1 LQVKCQDEVLSVEKD
16 VLLRASP
23 VLRQKYDAAPAD
35 AMVVM
40 DNVTSS
46 ALARVR
52 DYCFPEQE
60 MQVLTN
66 RGFFFLRDLLG
77 AHYDAETLRL
87 RGDSGLLIASFD
99 SGSDAIRYERCERLV
114 LNLAREQELVEFAQR
129 SDNVTRGREAVE
141 LKEGK
146 TGNDVSLLVTSDH
159 DMWGRRGRFVEQH
172 EGNGV
177 AWKPFER
184 RGRGDERNGVKR
196 EMEFVKAGDL
206 VLDRAPEERLGF
218 QFRAFAKEGLIGVE
232 ERRGDYTELLEI
244 DTEEKDMAFLK
255 LYGYWIGSGSLGL
268 ACVGRDAAVLLSP
281 VKKPEFAFLER
292 LFEVLGLVMGSDV
305 KLEGR
310 NVEREEVDDSVDDS
324 ADVATCYS
332 IVKEA
337 WWRYFRSHYDTCGA
351 KRLLCWVCRRD
362 KTAAAAILEGMRCA
376 SGDEAADENTI
387 YTDSVASVDDIMRLG
402 LQAGF
407 SVSASFGSH
416 RHGKSWSVSYAEQ
429 GAEPTI
435 DCHRDVRRVP
445 YSGRTWC
452 VTVPSGKIF
461 VRRVRLGDDGAVSS
475 LSSPVVVGNCLT
487 HAGKK
492 PLSAPSLAAY
502 DEALV
507 KLEPS
512 ALCELA
518 SAAYHL
524 EVRVRE
530 AACVVFLNLTFF
542 SGGGGPFVP
551 GYCAAAQGQV
561 AGGNSAHIQ
570 HSVRLHARGANG
582 TADADA
588 AATSCQAAR
597 GLERGLE
604 RRRHCCCGAGCARD
618 AECRGAAG
626 VYQCVQL
633 GRGGDAQEEE
643 KEEEQEEA
651 ARSGGSGSSAATDG
665 GRERASEW
673 RCFCGSGC
681 CGCRECCWRGAARG
695 GGRQFRGRGGRRRG
709 RGARSD

>member
-1 LQVKCQDEVLSVEKD
+1 MFGRSPWFWCVPCLTSALCRLQVKCQDEVLSVEKD

-66 RGFFFLRDLLG
+66 HGFFFLHDLLD

-99 SGSDAIRYERCERLV
+99 SGWDAVRYERCERLV
-114 LNLAREQELVEFAQR
+114 LNTAREQELVEFAQR
-129 SDNVTRGREAVE
+129 SDNATRGRKGVEA
-141 LKEGK
+141 KA
-146 TGNDVSLLVTSDH
+146 GNGVSLLVTSDH
-159 DMWGRRGRFVEQH
+159 NMWGRPGRFVEQH
-172 EGNGV
+172 DGNGV
-177 AWKPFER
+177 AWRPTER
-184 RGRGDERNGVKR
+184 TGRGKERNGAKR

-206 VLDRAPEERLGF
+206 VLDRAAEERLGF
-218 QFRAFAKEGLIGVE
+218 QFRAFAKEGLIGLD
-232 ERRGDYTELLEI
+232 ERREDYMELLGI

-255 LYGYWIGSGSLGL
+255 LYGYWIGSGSLAL
-268 ACVGRDAAVLLSP
+268 ACGGRDAAVLFSP
-281 VKKPEFAFLER
+281 VKKPEFAFLEK
-292 LFEVLGLVMGSDV
+292 LFEMVGLVMGSDV

-310 NVEREEVDDSVDDS
+310 NVEREDVDDSVDDS
-324 ADVATCYS
+324 ADVVTCYS

-337 WWRYFRSHYDTCGA
+337 WWRYFRSHYDAFGA
-351 KRLLCWVCRRD
+351 KRLLCWVFRRD
-362 KTAAAAILEGMRCA
+362 KTAAAAVLEGMRCA
-376 SGDEAADENTI
+376 CGNEAADENTI
-387 YTDSVASVDDIMRLG
+387 YTAAVESVDDIMRLG

-407 SVSASFGSH
+407 SVSASLGSH
-416 RHGKSWSVSYAEQ
+416 RQGKSWSVSYVEK
-429 GAEPTI
+429 GAEPAI

-461 VRRVRLGDDGAVSS
+461 VRRVRLGDDGAVSG
-475 LSSPVVVGNCLT
+475 LSRPVVVGNCLT

-524 EVRVRE
+524 EVRVRR
-530 AACVVFLNLTFF
+530 AALVFSRPF
-542 SGGGGPFVP
+542 SESDILAGGGGPLVP
-551 GYCAAAQGQV
+551 GDCAAAQGQV
-561 AGGNSAHIQ
+561 AGRNSAHIQ
-570 HSVRLHARGANG
+570 HSVRFHARGANG

-588 AATSCQAAR
+588 AAASGQAA
-597 GLERGLE
+597 GCLERGLE
-604 RRRHCCCGAGCARD
+604 RRRLCCCCCGAGGARD
-618 AECRGAAG
+618 A
-626 VYQCVQL
+626 
-633 GRGGDAQEEE
+633 
-643 KEEEQEEA
+643 
-651 ARSGGSGSSAATDG
+651 
-665 GRERASEW
+665 
-673 RCFCGSGC
+673 
-681 CGCRECCWRGAARG
+681 
-695 GGRQFRGRGGRRRG
+695 
-709 RGARSD
+709 